1 MRWPSDGPWPGRRL
15 VRPGR
20 PLLPALV
27 WFAVL
32 LVAGCSAGTTPATPL
47 PTVAATAQVRTLC
60 LTVVPSFT
68 DLEGEQPQLPI
79 EETVRTILGHLDL
92 EVVTG
97 AETCDARLEIALSF
111 LPLGEQY
118 SQVPMGGGR
127 TCYAGAEATG
137 EATLALPAGETLM
150 RPLEMRS
157 EPPFSVTECPGAAEA
172 PFDSVWRKP
181 VLEMLGEWWGL
192 PALVAAMDAD
202 DPLTV
207 GTAGGVMAA
216 MGEDASPAV
225 PFLMEM
231 LAGGDDDGDGG
242 EDGEGD
248 FTTAAHVIVQISPE
262 AAAQAMPLLVAALE
276 QGERATRLA
285 VIRGL
290 GNTASPVPAA
300 TIDALVLALSSDEDP
315 SLRAEA
321 ARMLGEIGADAA
333 PAVPALT
340 AALADPGT
348 VMGSDIDTVG
358 EAAAVA
364 LGAIGDPGAV
374 SVLIADL
381 ESGDRAAGAAIDAL
395 ATMGPAAAA
404 AVPALIEMLD
414 GEQWASASLALE
426 AITGQYDYGEGE
438 VYRRWWRSLQCAT
451 AASATEGTVGG
462 PGGELQV
469 VVDEAGP
476 IPDSFEDIRPC
487 GPLSFG
493 CQTRP
498 DVVAEGQFFAAH
510 YSLANH
516 TDGTVE
522 LPAGCTH
529 AVPRQ
534 QCPGWCWWIT
544 DGRTSW
550 PATGSDVWEPWA
562 VSQGSGTARMVD
574 SGQTALSWAVFDV
587 PEGFEPAA
595 IAWPLEDGSQVC
607 LTLP

>member
-79 EETVRTILGHLDL
+79 EETVRTILEHLDL

-97 AETCDARLEIALSF
+97 AEICDARLEISLSF

-315 SLRAEA
+315 YLRAEA

-438 VYRRWWRSLQCAT
+438 VYRRWWRSLECAT

-574 SGQTALSWAVFDV
+574 SGQTALSWA
-587 PEGFEPAA
+587 
-595 IAWPLEDGSQVC
+595 
-607 LTLP
+607 